1 MNAAWEGWKVL
12 SDCGRTWWFS
22 RAASRPVS
30 LSNYIFDVCFFSGF
44 MKSSIVYAV
53 TLRTFVRFE
62 TMIWPIT
69 ELKKSLD
76 IFWLWLERK
85 HSEEYLVILLV
96 VKRKLWAIFLP
107 QDYLEKVAN
116 MSKPAQ
122 NLSLSLNLQGFI
134 LDSGFSETLHSQYM
148 YVFVN
153 KNCCH
158 FKCFIELYFLPWMFV
173 KISCLSLCEL
183 LFLVIHEHCMQEYS
197 KCPVYLIN
205 MVF

>member
-1 MNAAWEGWKVL
+1 MNAAREGWKVF
-12 SDCGRTWWFS
+12 SDCGHTWWFS
-22 RAASRPVS
+22 RAASQPVS
-30 LSNYIFDVCFFSGF
+30 LSNYITFDVCFFSGF
-44 MKSSIVYAV
+44 MKSSIIYAV
-53 TLRTFVRFE
+53 TLRTVIRFE

-76 IFWLWLERK
+76 IFLLWLERK

-107 QDYLEKVAN
+107 RVYLEKIAN
-116 MSKPAQ
+116 TSKLKLKFKSARFYSW
-122 NLSLSLNLQGFI
+122 LRIFRDTSLSI
-134 LDSGFSETLHSQYM
+134 H
-148 YVFVN
+148 VFVN

-183 LFLVIHEHCMQEYS
+183 LFQSYMNIACGSFQNAVCI
-197 KCPVYLIN
+197 
-205 MVF
+205 

>member
-1 MNAAWEGWKVL
+1 MNAAREGWKVF
-12 SDCGRTWWFS
+12 SDCGHTWWFS

-30 LSNYIFDVCFFSGF
+30 LSNYITFDVCFFSGF
-44 MKSSIVYAV
+44 MKSSIIYAV
-53 TLRTFVRFE
+53 TLRTVIRFE

-76 IFWLWLERK
+76 IFLLWLERK

-107 QDYLEKVAN
+107 RVYLEKIATRQ
-116 MSKPAQ
+116 SW
-122 NLSLSLNLQGFI
+122 SLSLNLQGFI

-148 YVFVN
+148 SLWIKIVVILNVSLNY
-153 KNCCH
+153 
-158 FKCFIELYFLPWMFV
+158 
-173 KISCLSLCEL
+173 ISCLECLSRSPAYRFASCCFSRTWTSHAGVFKMLC
-183 LFLVIHEHCMQEYS
+183 VS
-197 KCPVYLIN
+197 NKIN